1 MKMKLNGIYAAMLT
15 PLTEEGGIDV
25 SALKRM
31 VDFYI
36 EKNITGLFAVS
47 SVGEAAHFDV
57 KEAQTI
63 LETVKA
69 ASAGKLQLF
78 AGVTATTSSK
88 AIEVG
93 KIAEGL
99 GYDGIVSA
107 PPYFYQPSDDAIL
120 AYFED
125 INTHVDLPMI
135 VYNVPLFAPVLSKE
149 LLMSVAKLDKVI
161 GVKESSGNLVDVLHI
176 LDMLEDEK
184 LETSFLIGREEMY
197 LSSLLVGA
205 DGCMVATAGIVP
217 EAYQKIEELY
227 LAGKINEAVQVQKVI
242 LPLLRECFK
251 VNFPAGFKIALAA
264 RGLDTPVYV
273 KRKLSEQEQQDLARS
288 EETIKQEVARILTF
302 VGNY

>member
-1 MKMKLNGIYAAMLT
+1 
-15 PLTEEGGIDV
+15 
-25 SALKRM
+25 
-31 VDFYI
+31 
-36 EKNITGLFAVS
+36 
-47 SVGEAAHFDV
+47 
-57 KEAQTI
+57 
-63 LETVKA
+63 
-69 ASAGKLQLF
+69 
-78 AGVTATTSSK
+78 
-88 AIEVG
+88 
-93 KIAEGL
+93 
-99 GYDGIVSA
+99 
-107 PPYFYQPSDDAIL
+107 
-120 AYFED
+120 
-125 INTHVDLPMI
+125 
-135 VYNVPLFAPVLSKE
+135 
-149 LLMSVAKLDKVI
+149 VI

-197 LSSLLVGA
+197 LSSLLAGA

>member
-1 MKMKLNGIYAAMLT
+1 
-15 PLTEEGGIDV
+15 
-25 SALKRM
+25 
-31 VDFYI
+31 
-36 EKNITGLFAVS
+36 
-47 SVGEAAHFDV
+47 
-57 KEAQTI
+57 
-63 LETVKA
+63 
-69 ASAGKLQLF
+69 
-78 AGVTATTSSK
+78 
-88 AIEVG
+88 VG

-197 LSSLLVGA
+197 LSSLLAGA

>member
-1 MKMKLNGIYAAMLT
+1 MKLNGIYAAMLT

-125 INTHVDLPMI
+125 INTHD
-135 VYNVPLFAPVLSKE
+135 NVPLFAPVLSKE

-197 LSSLLVGA
+197 LSSLLAGA